1 MALSLVLGE
10 AGLVPERIETSAA
23 VTIDKLADGFT
34 ITSVHLTLRAKITL
48 DKTLEA

>member
-23 VTIDKLADGFT
+23 VTID
-34 ITSVHLTLRAKITL
+34 
-48 DKTLEA
+48 